1 MEGRRRCGVFLH
13 FRITISETL
22 TVGVV
27 VQPKRKLFRAQR
39 GNCARPGRGGAQR
52 PKSETTESGE
62 RMQLKASTDYGIRT
76 ILYLAAE
83 KDVRSSKE
91 IAREMSIPRDYLIQ
105 LAQLLRNAGL
115 IEAKPGKH
123 GGYALARDASD
134 ITLLEVIA
142 AMEDAIKVEECSGDQ
157 NTCDRDPAD
166 CNQFYPEE
174 DSSGKSEN
182 SEKACKVRR
191 SYALI
196 QESFNAY
203 LNSLTVDLLLD
214 CAREAHCSVEYLSKK
229 LSEESK
235 RLSAMVA

>member
-1 MEGRRRCGVFLH
+1 MIVLSHYAEAAFC
-13 FRITISETL
+13 
-22 TVGVV
+22 
-27 VQPKRKLFRAQR
+27 
-39 GNCARPGRGGAQR
+39 PGRGKR
-52 PKSETTESGE
+52 DEHTSETTESGE
-62 RMQLKASTDYGIRT
+62 RMQLKASTDYGIRA

-83 KDVRSSKE
+83 KEVRSSKE

-123 GGYALARDASD
+123 GGYALAREASD
-134 ITLLEVIA
+134 ITLLEIIS
-142 AMEDAIKVEECSGDQ
+142 AMEDSIKVEECSGDQ
-157 NTCDRDPAD
+157 STCDRDPAD

-174 DSSGKSEN
+174 DSAGQSEN

-203 LNSLTVDLLLD
+203 LNSLTVDLLLN
-214 CAREAHCSVEYLSKK
+214 CAREAADSAGYLSKK
-229 LSEESK
+229 LKEESK
-235 RLSAMVA
+235 RLADTAA

>member
-1 MEGRRRCGVFLH
+1 
-13 FRITISETL
+13 
-22 TVGVV
+22 
-27 VQPKRKLFRAQR
+27 
-39 GNCARPGRGGAQR
+39 
-52 PKSETTESGE
+52 
-62 RMQLKASTDYGIRT
+62 MQLKASTDYGIRT

-83 KDVRSSKE
+83 RSVRSSKE
-91 IAREMSIPRDYLIQ
+91 IVREMSIPRDYLIQ

-134 ITLLEVIA
+134 ITLLEIIS
-142 AMEDAIKVEECSGDQ
+142 AMEDAIKVDECSGDQ
-157 NTCDRDPAD
+157 STCDRDPAD

-174 DSSGKSEN
+174 DSSGKSEG

-214 CAREAHCSVEYLSKK
+214 CAREAHCSIEYLSKK
-229 LSEESK
+229 LSEEST
-235 RLSAMVA
+235 RLAELAA

>member
-1 MEGRRRCGVFLH
+1 MARPQAGGQCRKHPHRGSRMEGRRRCGVFLH

-22 TVGVV
+22 IVGVV

-105 LAQLLRNAGL
+105 LAQLLRNA
-115 IEAKPGKH
+115 
-123 GGYALARDASD
+123 ASSRRSRASTVG
-134 ITLLEVIA
+134 TLLRATHPI
-142 AMEDAIKVEECSGDQ
+142 S
-157 NTCDRDPAD
+157 R
-166 CNQFYPEE
+166 FSR
-174 DSSGKSEN
+174 SSPLWKMP
-182 SEKACKVRR
+182 
-191 SYALI
+191 
-196 QESFNAY
+196 
-203 LNSLTVDLLLD
+203 
-214 CAREAHCSVEYLSKK
+214 SK
-229 LSEESK
+229 
-235 RLSAMVA
+235 